1 MEYSGTWK
9 EIWTQKGLMQGTKDD
24 IRIYDGWEKSTTDM
38 RHIAGR
44 IKECLGITKDTKV
57 LEAGCGAGGLTQYM
71 DADYVGI
78 DFSRPLTERCMEFF
92 YKPAICCEANDLPF
106 KDGYFDV
113 SFSWGVFLYFTS
125 HAYMKEVVA
134 EMKRVTRTAIF
145 IGDIPQVSHNR
156 RHMTY
161 TKEQFVRMGFEVT
174 KGWAEPYVKERFNAV
189 WRKKQ

>member
-1 MEYSGTWK
+1 
-9 EIWTQKGLMQGTKDD
+9 
-24 IRIYDGWEKSTTDM
+24 
-38 RHIAGR
+38 
-44 IKECLGITKDTKV
+44 
-57 LEAGCGAGGLTQYM
+57 
-71 DADYVGI
+71 
-78 DFSRPLTERCMEFF
+78 
-92 YKPAICCEANDLPF
+92 
-106 KDGYFDV
+106 
-113 SFSWGVFLYFTS
+113 
-125 HAYMKEVVA
+125 MKEVVA

>member
-9 EIWTQKGLMQGTKDD
+9 EIWTQKGLMRGTKDD

-106 KDGYFDV
+106 KD
-113 SFSWGVFLYFTS
+113 
-125 HAYMKEVVA
+125 E
-134 EMKRVTRTAIF
+134 
-145 IGDIPQVSHNR
+145 IGRAHV
-156 RHMTY
+156 
-161 TKEQFVRMGFEVT
+161 
-174 KGWAEPYVKERFNAV
+174 
-189 WRKKQ
+189 